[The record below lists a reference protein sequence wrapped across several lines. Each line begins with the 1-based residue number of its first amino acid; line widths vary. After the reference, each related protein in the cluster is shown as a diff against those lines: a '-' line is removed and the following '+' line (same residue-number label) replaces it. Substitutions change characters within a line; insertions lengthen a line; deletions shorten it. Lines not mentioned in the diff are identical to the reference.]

1 MRKKQ
6 RLPSILVKDAGCQTS
21 APKRENER
29 KQFIFFKAQAVNSV
43 SDALPPSHPYEIA
56 SEAFEF

>member
-1 MRKKQ
+1 MGKKQ
-6 RLPSILVKDAGCQTS
+6 RLPSILVKGSGCQTS
-21 APKRENER
+21 APKL
-29 KQFIFFKAQAVNSV
+29 KHFFLSKVQTVNSV